1 MSGKNNIDLDIN
13 YTDPPGG
20 LIDID
25 ILGTDIYTIFYS
37 LFFILISVFFIFK
50 MSQRKIINF
59 ERSIAIFSYHSAFSL
74 EASSYLCS
82 KRLNGNV

>member
-37 LFFILISVFFIFK
+37 LFFILISVFLFLK
-50 MSQRKIINF
+50 CHK
-59 ERSIAIFSYHSAFSL
+59 EKL
-74 EASSYLCS
+74 
-82 KRLNGNV
+82 

>member
-37 LFFILISVFFIFK
+37 
-50 MSQRKIINF
+50 SQK
-59 ERSIAIFSYHSAFSL
+59 
-74 EASSYLCS
+74 
-82 KRLNGNV
+82 

>member
-59 ERSIAIFSYHSAFSL
+59 ERSIAIFLITLLFQHFL
-74 EASSYLCS
+74 FFF
-82 KRLNGNV
+82 ND